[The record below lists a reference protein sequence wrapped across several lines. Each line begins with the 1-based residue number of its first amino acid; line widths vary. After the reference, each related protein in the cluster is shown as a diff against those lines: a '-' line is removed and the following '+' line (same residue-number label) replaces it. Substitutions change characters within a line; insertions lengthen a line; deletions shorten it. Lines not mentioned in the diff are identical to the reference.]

1 MVAQPSPGAGGLPK
15 ATAWVGALALV
26 SIVVVFAGVRLA
38 TDLPNLRG
46 DVAVPPDEFDFRY
59 AEVPWLAYAH
69 IVPGLIYL
77 LGAPLQ
83 MSLRFRSRHL
93 TWHRRIGRVV
103 LPAGI
108 LSGVFAVVFGGLYS
122 FGGWLEASAA
132 MVFGVYFMVA
142 LLTAYRAVHGGDIQ
156 GHRRWMI
163 RAFAMGVAVGTI
175 RLWVGLFEGTGVLAF
190 RDAFGVA
197 FWLSFVMHC
206 AVAELWLRRRP
217 VGVVT
222 LPSRSGPR
230 HSPAAP

>member
-1 MVAQPSPGAGGLPK
+1 MAAQPSPGARGLPK
-15 ATAWVGALALV
+15 AAAWVGALALV
-26 SIVVVFAGVRLA
+26 FIVVVFAAVRLA

-46 DVAVPPDEFDFRY
+46 DVAVLPDEFDFRY
-59 AEVPWLAYAH
+59 AEHPWLAYAH
-69 IVPGLIYL
+69 IVPGLVYL

-132 MVFGVYFMVA
+132 IVFGVYFIVA
-142 LLTAYRAVHGGDIQ
+142 LLTAYRAVRAGDIQ
-156 GHRRWMI
+156 RHRRWMI

-175 RLWVGLFEGTGVLAF
+175 RLWIGLFEAIGALAV
-190 RDAFGVA
+190 RDAFGTA

-217 VGVVT
+217 VGVAT
-222 LPSRSGPR
+222 LPVQERPR
-230 HSPAAP
+230 PLAGAS